1 MAQQLG
7 VLADLLGLS
16 SVPSTH
22 SGLFTPSSQSHQ
34 KGRHLH
40 KYRHANLDLKIL
52 YFEKNGICEGFF
64 KLAILLLQYGGSV
77 SPCYIWL

>member
-22 SGLFTPSSQSHQ
+22 IWWFTTAYNLRSTGPNTLFWPP
-34 KGRHLH
+34 
-40 KYRHANLDLKIL
+40 
-52 YFEKNGICEGFF
+52 EGTCTYMCINT
-64 KLAILLLQYGGSV
+64 AMQTYT
-77 SPCYIWL
+77 